1 MTERD
6 EKSNPEKGEY
16 DNPEKEFPRTP
27 KTEHGPSYIPPY
39 DHMGE
44 ALRDTQDELKSFYD
58 RNERKI
64 KAVAVCGVVYL
75 LHKRALKKVVQKVVS
90 RELDDLTFVMD
101 YTSNPDYRGMA
112 GEKAGVWRLFRE
124 L

>member
-1 MTERD
+1 MAEND
-6 EKSNPEKGEY
+6 EKGKPE
-16 DNPEKEFPRTP
+16 NEKEGAEFPRTP
-27 KTEHGPSYIPPY
+27 GTEHGPSYIPPY
-39 DHMGE
+39 DRMGE
-44 ALRDTQDELKSFYD
+44 AIRDSQAEFKTFYE
-58 RNERKI
+58 RNEKKI

>member
-1 MTERD
+1 MTERN
-6 EKSNPEKGEY
+6 EKDKPEK
-16 DNPEKEFPRTP
+16 DTEFPRTP
-27 KTEHGPSYIPPY
+27 GTDHGPSYIPPY
-39 DHMGE
+39 DKAGE
-44 ALRDTQDELKSFYD
+44 YIPSAEEVKSFME

-64 KAVAVCGVVYL
+64 KVIVAGGVIYL

-90 RELDDLTFVMD
+90 RELNDLTFVMD